1 MHELIARLREHFTG
15 RRDALALA
23 ILGVAIGLFSGLV
36 TVAFRVAI
44 ESGERLIASPEGY
57 RAASSTV
64 RLLSPMLGVALTM
77 ALFVL
82 VGRGPVATGVVHVL
96 ERLARGQGRLPLR
109 NAIVQFAAA
118 SLLLMFGV
126 SMGREGPAIHIGA
139 ASGSLLGQALRIP
152 ERSLHTLVGCGVAA
166 AIGATFNTPLAGV
179 ILAMEVV
186 LMEYTI
192 DGFTPVLLAGVSGA
206 VIGRLV
212 YGDAPAF
219 AVPQF
224 ALASLWELP
233 YIAVMGLAI
242 GGYAALFIAWSRM
255 LLRATRNVPWWAAM
269 AVAGVLVGICGYA
282 VPQVLGIGYDII
294 GATLAGE
301 YVFGT
306 LAAIAAVK
314 LIATGI
320 AAGARLPAGLIGP
333 TLVMG
338 AAAGGVFGALGTAL
352 VPENTSSVTLYAML
366 GMGAMMGATLQAPLA
381 ALLAVVELTG
391 NPYLVLPGILAIVT
405 ASLSAKQLF
414 GCESIFVVQARE
426 QGFDPLVAR
435 NRVEGHAR

>member
-1 MHELIARLREHFTG
+1 MRSVLTRLKLHFTG

-23 ILGVAIGLFSGLV
+23 LLGIAIGLFSGII

-57 RAASSTV
+57 RAASDAV
-64 RLLSPMLGVALTM
+64 RFFGPVAGVTLTI
-77 ALFVL
+77 AFLYFVA
-82 VGRGPVATGVVHVL
+82 RGAVATGVVHVL
-96 ERLARGQGRLPLR
+96 ERLARGEGRLPLR
-109 NAIVQFAAA
+109 NAIVQFVAA

-139 ASGSLLGQALRIP
+139 ASGSILGEALRIP
-152 ERSLHTLVGCGVAA
+152 ERSLHTLAGCGVAA

-206 VIGRLV
+206 VLGRLF

-219 AVPQF
+219 AVPQL
-224 ALASLWELP
+224 ALVSLWELP

-242 GGYAALFIAWSRM
+242 GGYAALFILWART
-255 LLRATRNVPWWAAM
+255 LLRATRRVPWWLGMSA
-269 AVAGVLVGICGYA
+269 AGVLVGACGYL
-282 VPQVLGIGYDII
+282 VPQVLGVGYDVI
-294 GATLAGE
+294 GDTLAGK

-306 LAAIAAVK
+306 LAAIVVMK
-314 LIATGI
+314 LVATGI

-338 AAAGGVFGALGTAL
+338 VAAGGVFGAIGTAL
-352 VPENTSSVTLYAML
+352 VPDNTSSV
-366 GMGAMMGATLQAPLA
+366 
-381 ALLAVVELTG
+381 
-391 NPYLVLPGILAIVT
+391 
-405 ASLSAKQLF
+405 
-414 GCESIFVVQARE
+414 
-426 QGFDPLVAR
+426 
-435 NRVEGHAR
+435 

>member
-1 MHELIARLREHFTG
+1 
-15 RRDALALA
+15 
-23 ILGVAIGLFSGLV
+23 
-36 TVAFRVAI
+36 
-44 ESGERLIASPEGY
+44 
-57 RAASSTV
+57 
-64 RLLSPMLGVALTM
+64 
-77 ALFVL
+77 
-82 VGRGPVATGVVHVL
+82 
-96 ERLARGQGRLPLR
+96 
-109 NAIVQFAAA
+109 VQFVAA

-206 VIGRLV
+206 VVGRMI

-219 AVPQF
+219 AVPQL
-224 ALASLWELP
+224 ALVSLWELP
-233 YIAVMGLAI
+233 YIAIMGIAI
-242 GGYAALFIAWSRM
+242 GAYAAAFITWVKT
-255 LLRATRNVPWWAAM
+255 LLHATRNVPWWMSM
-269 AVAGVLVGICGYA
+269 AVAGVLVGACGYF
-282 VPQVLGIGYDII
+282 VPEVLGIGYDVV
-294 GATLAGE
+294 GATLAGQ

-314 LIATGI
+314 LLATGI
-320 AAGARLPAGLIGP
+320 AAGARLPGGLIGP

-338 AAAGGVFGALGTAL
+338 VSAGGVFGALGTAF

-381 ALLAVVELTG
+381 ALLAVLELTS

-405 ASLSAKQLF
+405 ASLSARQLF
-414 GCESIFVVQARE
+414 GCESVFFVQARE
-426 QGFDPLVAR
+426 QAFDPLAARTGSAR
-435 NRVEGHAR
+435 NGE